1 MASTM
6 SMLALLAT
14 IAVAKNCQNITIP
27 ISISSRNAVFDNI
40 ATPQT
45 PLDPTTFALNQTRQG
60 HNFTNEALTGY
71 ATVSGNYNISAQ
83 FCSPEGY
90 QANLKDQTI
99 QILTHGI
106 GFDKTLDC
114 LASVSCGRN

>member
-1 MASTM
+1 MAPSL
-6 SMLALLAT
+6 SILALLAAT
-14 IAVAKNCQNITIP
+14 AVARTCNNITIP
-27 ISISSRNAVFDNI
+27 VSISSRNAVFNNI

-83 FCSPEGY
+83 FCSPDGY
-90 QANLKDQTI
+90 EANLKYQTI

-106 GFDKTLDC
+106 GFDKTLDFPTSS
-114 LASVSCGRN
+114 AHFRD